1 MTKLSNYKNVAVVDI
16 GGGKYHY
23 ALYDDNIKAGD
34 KVLVTGAMSGTP
46 LKVENVI
53 SPEESHDSFTKDI
66 TAEVM
71 CKVDLSDYN
80 KRVESRKAVEELKK
94 EMDKEIKKMDE
105 TRKYEMYAEMNPA
118 LAEMLDRL
126 KELNI
131 Y

>member
-1 MTKLSNYKNVAVVDI
+1 MSKLSNYKNVAVIEI

-23 ALYDDNIKAGD
+23 ALYDENIKAGD
-34 KVLVTGAMSGTP
+34 TVLVTGNMSRTP
-46 LKVENVI
+46 LTVENVI
-53 SPEESHDSFTKDI
+53 SVEEARIMFTKDI

-80 KRVESRKAVEELKK
+80 KRVESRKEVEKLKK

-105 TRKYEMYAEMNPA
+105 TRKYEMYADMNPV
-118 LAEMLDRL
+118 LADMLDRL
-126 KELNI
+126 KEINI